1 LAFNTD
7 EVMTL
12 SQLGLTFSQAKIYL
26 SLLRLGQA
34 TGKTVSEQS
43 KMARQEVYRIIREL
57 QEKGL
62 VEKIISA
69 PTEFKP
75 VTIDTCV
82 SMLVKQRQADLGKT
96 EKKAHEMLDNFK
108 TLKNVVKPLEPSF
121 FILIPEKEAYLR
133 KFKGWLDNTQKSC
146 DMILCWECFRFGMT
160 QDTETWE
167 KAVVRGVNVR
177 FIVFNY
183 REEKNVLQVVNRLKR
198 KGNVNIRFSPT
209 QPPATMAIF
218 DKEEASFSISPA
230 PQPYETPNLWTN
242 NPGLIEVFQDYF
254 DNNWLSQK
262 GKPDSLAKVLET

>member
-1 LAFNTD
+1 MAFNTD
-7 EVMTL
+7 EATTL
-12 SQLGLTFSQAKIYL
+12 SQLGLTFSQAKVYL

-75 VTIDTCV
+75 IAVDACV
-82 SMLVKQRQADLGKT
+82 NMLVKRRQNDLGET
-96 EKKAHEMLDNFK
+96 EKKAREMLENFK

-121 FILIPEKEAYLR
+121 FILIPEKEAFLR
-133 KFKGWLDNTQKSC
+133 KFKGWIDNAQKSC
-146 DMILCWECFRFGMT
+146 DMLLSWGCFRLGMI

-167 KAVVRGVNVR
+167 KAVARGVQIR
-177 FIVFNY
+177 FMVYNY
-183 REEKNVLQVVNRLKR
+183 RDEKNVKQVLNRLTR
-198 KGNVNIRFSPT
+198 KGNVTVRFIST
-209 QPPATMAIF
+209 PPPSTMAIF
-218 DKEEASFSISPA
+218 DKGEASFSISPA
-230 PQPYETPNLWTN
+230 TQPHETPNLWTN

-254 DNNWLSQK
+254 DNKWQLHKEKQE
-262 GKPDSLAKVLET
+262 SLAKVLKP